1 MFCIV
6 ATALSLKIRER
17 KASATQAWR
26 QNSAKR
32 VSITT
37 QILTRMRGIKMIAAE
52 DAISDYVASLRATEV
67 GYLKRYNNFE
77 LPKMAVRK

>member
-1 MFCIV
+1 
-6 ATALSLKIRER
+6 
-17 KASATQAWR
+17 
-26 QNSAKR
+26 
-32 VSITT
+32 
-37 QILTRMRGIKMIAAE
+37 MIAAE